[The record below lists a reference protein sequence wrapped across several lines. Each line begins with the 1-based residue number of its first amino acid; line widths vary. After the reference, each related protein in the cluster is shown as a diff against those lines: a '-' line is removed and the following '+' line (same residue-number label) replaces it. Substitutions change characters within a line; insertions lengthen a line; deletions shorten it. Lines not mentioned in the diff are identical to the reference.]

1 MIAEV
6 TSIATFYHHHD
17 TLSTR
22 VVTSA
27 SGTVIEQQQTAPF
40 GELMTDTG
48 YGTNFKFT
56 SYERDGETGS
66 DYALNRQYAASTARF
81 NQADP
86 YDGSYDATGPQSLNR
101 YSYTQNDPAN
111 LIDPTGL
118 VWACWLLYQGREYG
132 YVIICIDAGDPV
144 IFPSEGK
151 PRGGGGQRGTQQKQQ
166 QKPKCK
172 QSKNGGDRP
181 DIEAKLEAAGVSSN
195 ISNIRSAGP
204 QSPEGILFDIDNREA
219 FVSTIKS
226 TKKFTQDIPF
236 EHLNEVGGNAFNT
249 AGLRSFSGAGNGGL
263 GPDSTGFTRSLQI
276 AVGPKGAVPNNPN
289 PLAATGYADLD
300 CDNPDQDVKSFFK
313 HTIPIIGRRIGRLL

>member
-1 MIAEV
+1 
-6 TSIATFYHHHD
+6 
-17 TLSTR
+17 
-22 VVTSA
+22 
-27 SGTVIEQQQTAPF
+27 VIEQQQTAPF

-56 SYERDGETGS
+56 SYERDGETRS

-151 PRGGGGQRGTQQKQQ
+151 PCGGGGQRGTQQKQQ

-195 ISNIRSAGP
+195 ISNIRSA
-204 QSPEGILFDIDNREA
+204 LVRK
-219 FVSTIKS
+219 V
-226 TKKFTQDIPF
+226 
-236 EHLNEVGGNAFNT
+236 
-249 AGLRSFSGAGNGGL
+249 
-263 GPDSTGFTRSLQI
+263 
-276 AVGPKGAVPNNPN
+276 PKGFYLTSITVRPSSVRLRARRSSHKTFPSNTSTR
-289 PLAATGYADLD
+289 LAATLLILLVLGPSVVLAMADWALIAQGSREV
-300 CDNPDQDVKSFFK
+300 C
-313 HTIPIIGRRIGRLL
+313 RLLWDRRVQFRTILTLLQPRVTQI